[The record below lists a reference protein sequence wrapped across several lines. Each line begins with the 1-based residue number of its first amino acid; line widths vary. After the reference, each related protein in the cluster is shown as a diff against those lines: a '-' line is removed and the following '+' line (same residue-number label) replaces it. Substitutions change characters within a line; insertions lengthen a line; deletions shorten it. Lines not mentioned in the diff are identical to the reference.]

1 MAATNKLYNSDHYL
15 REFTAKVIEIKDNK
29 VILNRTAFFPESGGQ
44 SGDIGILGDSRVIDT
59 QINNDDIIHVL
70 ENQPTFSKGDIIE
83 GKINWERR
91 YNIMKL
97 HTASHIMEHFLW
109 KTFGVLSR
117 SGSYVDEKKDR
128 ADYEYE
134 GRLENSKLKKVEKE
148 TNEFLLEGHEITIKE
163 DKEGIRHWKCGPV
176 EMLCA
181 GTHVKNTKEIGRI
194 KLKRKNPGRG
204 TERVETT
211 LSK

>member
-1 MAATNKLYNSDHYL
+1 MASTNKLFNKDHYL
-15 REFTAKVIEIKDNK
+15 REFTAKVIEISDNK

-44 SGDIGILGDSRVIDT
+44 SGDTGILGDARVIDT
-59 QINNDDIIHVL
+59 QINNDNIIHVL
-70 ENQPTFSKGDIIE
+70 ENQPTFNEGDIIQA
-83 GKINWERR
+83 KIDWERR
-91 YNIMKL
+91 YDIMKL

-109 KTFGVLSR
+109 KNFGVLSR
-117 SGSYVDEKKDR
+117 SGSYVDENKDR

-134 GRLENSKLKKVEKE
+134 GRLEKSKLELVEKE
-148 TNEFLLEGHEITIKE
+148 TNDFLLEGHEVTIRE
-163 DKEGIRHWKCGPV
+163 DEEGIRYWKCGQV

-204 TERVETT
+204 NERVETT
-211 LSK
+211 ISK